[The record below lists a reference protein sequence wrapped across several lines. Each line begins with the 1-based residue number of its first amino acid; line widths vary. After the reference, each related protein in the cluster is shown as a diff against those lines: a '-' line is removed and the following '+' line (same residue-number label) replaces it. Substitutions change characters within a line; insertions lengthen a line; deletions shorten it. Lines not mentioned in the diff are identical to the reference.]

1 MENVKQKV
9 VKILEQKCGLP
20 YDVSVYM
27 NHVVIKIPVMMGLIF
42 TTFAKKYRPR
52 LWIASTEIFL
62 AGQMIFCF
70 ASKKTDTSIFL
81 KFISTCPDFLC
92 YLAQTK

>member
-27 NHVVIKIPVMMGLIF
+27 NHVVIKIPSNDGTDFYHTCQKVQAEVMNCINRNFSSRADDILFCIKKDGHEHIF
-42 TTFAKKYRPR
+42 KVYKHV
-52 LWIASTEIFL
+52 S
-62 AGQMIFCF
+62 
-70 ASKKTDTSIFL
+70 
-81 KFISTCPDFLC
+81 
-92 YLAQTK
+92 

>member
-52 LWIASTEIFL
+52 L
-62 AGQMIFCF
+62 
-70 ASKKTDTSIFL
+70 
-81 KFISTCPDFLC
+81 
-92 YLAQTK
+92 